1 MTTPRPFR
9 SLRAEVPR
17 RRNQKGY
24 VLLVILFMLAALT
37 IALMA
42 TGQAVATQI
51 KRDREEEMVHRGQ
64 QYVKAIRRYYRKF
77 GRYPSKIEDL
87 ESANNIR
94 FLRRRYKD
102 PMVPNGEW
110 KVLHYGEAKN
120 PPRGLFGQPIGVGTG
135 LGGSTPG
142 VNTVGGQ
149 PAGGLGGSPAGGTG
163 TMSAP
168 GAAASPPQTSDNG
181 DANSSVNGSSNGNP
195 AATENAPGSS
205 STQVQTFGGGA
216 IIGVESLST
225 KESLKEIA
233 GKNHYNEWEFVYDP
247 RVEALVGGAGQA
259 GQIPV
264 QQQNGQG
271 LGNTMNQNQ
280 QNPQTPQ
287 SPQSPQPQ
295 NQPNPP

>member
-9 SLRAEVPR
+9 SLRAEVTR

-24 VLLVILFMLAALT
+24 VLLVILFMLAAFT

-64 QYVKAIRRYYRKF
+64 QYVRAIRRYYRKF

-142 VNTVGGQ
+142 VNTVGGT
-149 PAGGLGGSPAGGTG
+149 PSNGLGGAPAGSISG
-163 TMSAP
+163 MSSGGP
-168 GAAASPPQTSDNG
+168 AASQPQTSDSN
-181 DANSSVNGSSNGNP
+181 DANGNVNGSPNANP
-195 AATENAPGSS
+195 QATGNAPGSP

-247 RVEALVGGAGQA
+247 RTEALFGAGVQA
-259 GQIPV
+259 GQPV
-264 QQQNGQG
+264 QGQSGQG
-271 LGNTMNQNQ
+271 LGNPIN

-287 SPQSPQPQ
+287 NPQ
-295 NQPNPP
+295 NQNPQ